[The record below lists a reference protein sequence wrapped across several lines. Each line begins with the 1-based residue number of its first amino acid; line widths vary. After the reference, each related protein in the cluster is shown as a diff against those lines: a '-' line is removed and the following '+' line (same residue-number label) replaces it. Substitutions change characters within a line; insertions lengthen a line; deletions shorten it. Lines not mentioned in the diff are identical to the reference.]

1 MKWLQTSNI
10 PSGLTST
17 QYHYYEYKSRRRA
30 GATVKHTLQV
40 NTGWKVKG
48 QEQHHHKVHLQEIE
62 KQLITRGA

>member
-17 QYHYYEYKSRRRA
+17 QYRYYEYKFPRKA
-30 GATVKHTLQV
+30 GAMVRHTLQV

-48 QEQHHHKVHLQEIE
+48 QEHYHHKVHLQEIE
-62 KQLITRGA
+62 KQLITRVV